1 MPKKT
6 KKTAAPLIETQNLH
20 KSYFSEELETAV
32 LHGINLTI
40 HEEEFISIMG
50 PSGSGKSTLMHILG
64 FLDQPT
70 QGKYLFRGEPTRTMT
85 DDELAAIRATRV
97 SFVFQ
102 AFNLLPRTSVLDNVM
117 LPLLYHPTIPASERI
132 DRSMEAIRAVDL
144 TDRALYYTNQLSGG
158 QQQRVAIARALVTDP
173 DVIFADEPTGNLD
186 STSGNQVM
194 EVLQNLHEQGGRT
207 IILVTHEQSTAAHAK
222 RIIHLKDGLVD
233 SDVQSFK
240 RISAK
245 TNNTLEK

>member
-1 MPKKT
+1 MT
-6 KKTAAPLIETQNLH
+6 SRPLIETQNLH

-40 HEEEFISIMG
+40 HEGEFISIMG

-70 QGKYLFRGEPTRTMT
+70 TGKYLFRGEPTRTMT

-132 DRSMEAIRAVDL
+132 DRSMEAIKAVDL
-144 TDRALYYTNQLSGG
+144 SDRATFYTNQLSGG
-158 QQQRVAIARALVTDP
+158 QQQRVAIARALVTSP

-186 STSGNQVM
+186 SKSGNQVM
-194 EVLQNLHEQGGRT
+194 AVLQNLHEQGGRT

-222 RIIHLKDGLVD
+222 RIIHLKDGLVY
-233 SDVQSFK
+233 SD
-240 RISAK
+240 
-245 TNNTLEK
+245 EK